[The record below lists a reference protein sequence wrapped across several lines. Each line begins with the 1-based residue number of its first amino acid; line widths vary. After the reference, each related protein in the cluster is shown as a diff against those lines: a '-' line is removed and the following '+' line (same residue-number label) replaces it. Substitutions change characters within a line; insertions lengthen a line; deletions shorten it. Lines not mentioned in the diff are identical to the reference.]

1 MEIQGRG
8 KIELLERLRDNG
20 LAKLI
25 PPQLIIRSGQSALTD
40 AQRKELQSWGGWGLL
55 SDHLIMLIMMDL
67 LMFFQREAI

>member
-25 PPQLIIRSGQSALTD
+25 PPQLIIRPGQSALTD
-40 AQRKELQSWGGWGLL
+40 AQRKELQSWGGAGDYCQII
-55 SDHLIMLIMMDL
+55 S
-67 LMFFQREAI
+67 